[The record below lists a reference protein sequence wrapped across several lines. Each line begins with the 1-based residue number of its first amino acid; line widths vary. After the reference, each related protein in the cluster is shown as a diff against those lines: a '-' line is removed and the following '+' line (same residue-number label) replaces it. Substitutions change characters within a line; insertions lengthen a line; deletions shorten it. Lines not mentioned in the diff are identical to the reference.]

1 MDEPNEVLAE
11 NRRLKAENQQRAA
24 ELAIVN
30 TVQQALAAELDM
42 QGIYDAVGDKICEIF
57 PDADGMYIRV
67 LDPHTGLVEFPYVY
81 DVGERL
87 TIDPIPVGGIFGHV
101 VVTGRTLLVNEN
113 FDEETLKL
121 GASTLPGTSSEE
133 RSGVWVPL
141 MWGSEVRG
149 LVSLTDY
156 KREHAYSKSDVRL
169 LETLAAALSAALQNA
184 RQFAETQRLFNENQQ
199 RVAELAIVNSVQ
211 QALAAELDMQ
221 GIYDSVGEKIREIL
235 ADADAVTIRVL
246 DPRTGLVEFPYVY
259 EVGERVMVDPMPV
272 GGIFGHIV
280 ATGRTL
286 LINENFEEKTLNLG
300 ASTLPGTSSE
310 EKSGVWVPLLWGS
323 EVRGLLSLTDYH
335 REHAY
340 NESNVRLLEALAGAL
355 SAALQN
361 ARQFAE
367 TQRLF
372 DESVQR
378 AAELAIVNSVQRA
391 LAAELSM
398 QGIYDAVGDK
408 IRDVFHGTD
417 LNIRIIDPYTGLVE
431 FPYIYENGQ
440 RVAVDPLPVSGM
452 TAHLLGT
459 RKTLVINDFLDEEA
473 LDLLP
478 ALPGTSVEKSAVYV
492 PLVWGGE
499 VRGIVSIA
507 DYEREHAFSESDV
520 RLLETL
526 AAAMSVALQ
535 NAALFDEIQRR
546 TQESAALAD
555 VGRDVSATLDLSTVM
570 DRIAHHAKELLGADT
585 SAIFLPEDGTS
596 LYRAIVALGNDAEAI
611 RDDPV
616 EAGIGIIG
624 NLMTSGCAELIND
637 TGSDP
642 RAVQIAGTQSYDQE
656 RLMVA
661 PLMAGT
667 TVKGAMAVWR
677 NGGQPFRANDLEFL
691 VRLSLQAAVAMENAS
706 LFAESQQRAAELDTV
721 NAVSQQLSD
730 KLDVAALI
738 QLVGEQITNVFKADI
753 AYVALLDHERG
764 MIDFTYQYGD
774 HIESLP
780 FGEGLTSGILKS
792 GEALILNSDV
802 VRRSK
807 ELGAP
812 MVGKESMSYL
822 GVPIVVEGQSEG
834 VISVQSTT
842 REGVYDVADQRLLS
856 TIAANVGVALRN
868 ARLFS
873 EAEEAR
879 AAAEGANEAKSSFL
893 ATMSHEIRT
902 PMNAVIGMS
911 GLLLDTNLDAE
922 QRDFASTI
930 RDSGESLL
938 TIINDIL
945 DFSKIEAGRMDI
957 EAMPFDLRDCVES
970 ALDVVN
976 ARFVERRVDL
986 AYLFEGDLPRGIKGD
1001 VTRLRQILLNLMSN
1015 AVKFTEAG
1023 EVVLTVT
1030 SDGAIAGDV
1039 ELTFTIRDT
1048 GIGLSPSGMTRLF
1061 QSFSQADSS
1070 TTRKYGGTGLGLAIS
1085 KRLAELMGGKMWA
1098 TSDGLGK
1105 GSSFIFTIRVPT
1117 AVLPTETRP
1126 DYVGTQRE
1134 LKDRRLLIVDDNATN
1149 RKVLGLQAARWGM
1162 APRDTE
1168 SAAEAMRWIEAGET
1182 FDLAILDMHMPEMDG
1197 VELARHIRVL
1207 QPELPL
1213 VLFSSL
1219 GGREGVADAD
1229 LFSGYLTKPARQSH
1243 LFDTLVTI
1251 LGDGGARDPSA
1262 PVQPSID
1269 ALMAERHPLRILL
1282 AEDNAVNQKL
1292 ALRLLR
1298 QMGYRADLAS
1308 NGIEAVE
1315 AIERQAYDAVL
1326 MDVQMP
1332 EMDGLD
1338 ATRRIVASWPNDRPH
1353 IIAMTA
1359 NAMQGDR
1366 EMCLAAGMD
1375 DYITK
1380 PIRVESLIEALYSVP
1395 PRGEN

>member
-42 QGIYDAVGDKICEIF
+42 QGIYDAVGDKIREIF
-57 PDADGMYIRV
+57 PDTEAMNIRV
-67 LDPHTGLVEFPYVY
+67 VDPHTGLVEFPYVY
-81 DVGERL
+81 EQGERL
-87 TIDPIPVGGIFGHV
+87 TVDPIPIGGIFGHV
-101 VVTGRTLLVNEN
+101 
-113 FDEETLKL
+113 
-121 GASTLPGTSSEE
+121 
-133 RSGVWVPL
+133 
-141 MWGSEVRG
+141 
-149 LVSLTDY
+149 
-156 KREHAYSKSDVRL
+156 
-169 LETLAAALSAALQNA
+169 
-184 RQFAETQRLFNENQQ
+184 
-199 RVAELAIVNSVQ
+199 
-211 QALAAELDMQ
+211 
-221 GIYDSVGEKIREIL
+221 
-235 ADADAVTIRVL
+235 
-246 DPRTGLVEFPYVY
+246 
-259 EVGERVMVDPMPV
+259 
-272 GGIFGHIV
+272 V

-286 LINENFEEKTLNLG
+286 LINENLDEETLKLG
-300 ASTLPGTSSE
+300 APTLPGTSLE
-310 EKSGVWVPLLWGS
+310 DKSAVWVPLMWGT
-323 EVRGLLSLTDYH
+323 EVRGLLSLTDYQ

-340 NESNVRLLEALAGAL
+340 SQSDVSLLETLAGAL

-378 AAELAIVNSVQRA
+378 AAELAIVNSVQQA

-417 LNIRIIDPYTGLVE
+417 LNIRVIDPHTGLVG
-431 FPYIYENGQ
+431 FPYLFENSQ
-440 RVAVDPLPVSGM
+440 RVTIDPFPVSGM
-452 TAHLLGT
+452 TAHLVRTGRTLLINENMEEETLKLGAPT
-459 RKTLVINDFLDEEA
+459 IA
-473 LDLLP
+473 
-478 ALPGTSVEKSAVYV
+478 GTSAEKSAVYM

-555 VGRDVSATLDLSTVM
+555 VGRDVSATLDLATVM

-596 LYRAIVALGNDAEAI
+596 LYRAIVALGNDADAI

-616 EAGIGIIG
+616 EAGVGIIG
-624 NLMTSGCAELIND
+624 NLMTSGRAELIND

-677 NGGQPFRANDLEFL
+677 NGGQPFHANDLEFL

-792 GEALILNSDV
+792 GEPLILNSDV

-879 AAAEGANEAKSSFL
+879 AAAEGANEAKSAFL

-911 GLLLDTNLDAE
+911 GLLLDTTLDAE

-938 TIINDIL
+938 HIIDDIL

-970 ALDVVN
+970 ALDLVN
-976 ARFVERRVDL
+976 ARSVEKRLDL
-986 AYLFEGDLPRGIKGD
+986 AYIFEGDLPRGIKGD

-1023 EVVLTVT
+1023 EVVLTVA
-1030 SDGAIAGDV
+1030 SDGAVAGDI

-1085 KRLAELMGGKMWA
+1085 KRLAELMGGKMWV

-1105 GSSFIFTIRVPT
+1105 GSSFMFTIRAPT
-1117 AVLPTETRP
+1117 AALSTETRR

-1134 LKDRRLLIVDDNATN
+1134 LTDRRVLIVDDNATN
-1149 RKVLGLQAARWGM
+1149 RKVLGLQAANWGM
-1162 APRDTE
+1162 TARATE
-1168 SAAEAMRWIEAGET
+1168 SAAEALRWIEACET

-1197 VELARHIRVL
+1197 VQLARHIRVL

-1219 GGREGVADAD
+1219 GGREVVADAE

-1251 LGDGGARDPSA
+1251 LGDRAAPDPSA

-1292 ALRLLR
+1292 ALRLLQ

-1308 NGIEAVE
+1308 NGVEAVE
-1315 AIERQAYDAVL
+1315 AVERQAYDAVL

-1338 ATRRIVASWPNDRPH
+1338 ATRRIVASWPYDRPH

-1380 PIRVESLIEALYSVP
+1380 PIRVESLIEVLYSVQR
-1395 PRGEN
+1395 RGEN